1 MSDSSYE
8 SAVEATLEFLQGIA
22 KKRGLL
28 VDGVDVGMQANLLLA
43 RLDIPP
49 GPDAPCVSCL
59 DEHPDS
65 IAIARDPRRD
75 RLRLPDY
82 SCRLWRL
89 FAELL
94 VSSSVTNAAATTYG
108 ESASR
113 FAADLDAALR
123 DISRYRWLREFDDDD
138 GDGELFDE
146 AVDAAIAEAGEERR
160 LDA

>member
-8 SAVEATLEFLQGIA
+8 SAVEATLDFLRSIA
-22 KKRGLL
+22 KQRGLL
-28 VDGVDVGMQANLLLA
+28 VDGIDIGMQANLLLV
-43 RLDIPP
+43 RLDLTP
-49 GPDAPCVSCL
+49 GPDAPGACSL
-59 DEHPDS
+59 DGHPES
-65 IAIARDPRRD
+65 IAITRDPRGD

-94 VSSSVTNAAATTYG
+94 VSSSVANAAATTYG
-108 ESASR
+108 EGASR
-113 FAADLDAALR
+113 FAGDLDAALR
-123 DISRYRWLREFDDDD
+123 DISRDRWLRECDDDD
-138 GDGELFDE
+138 GDSELFDE